1 MKSDLI
7 SFLDNQTYFIE
18 KLALQN
24 KKYIME
30 RKERT
35 KLNLSSESKI
45 NLSLNSSRNILP
57 NDGTKQW
64 KSKISDYSPDK
75 HQDIEAR
82 ASKS

>member
-45 NLSLNSSRNILP
+45 NLSLESSRNILP
-57 NDGTKQW
+57 HEGIKQW
-64 KSKISDYSPDK
+64 KSKVSDYSPDK
-75 HQDIEAR
+75 H
-82 ASKS
+82 